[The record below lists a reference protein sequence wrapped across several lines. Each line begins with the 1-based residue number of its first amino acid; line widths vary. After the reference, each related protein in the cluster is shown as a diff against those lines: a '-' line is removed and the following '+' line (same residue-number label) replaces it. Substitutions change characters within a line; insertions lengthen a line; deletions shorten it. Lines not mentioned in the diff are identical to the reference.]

1 MRVHLCYLKPIK
13 FPHVGSGDLGAHQHS
28 SPAAAN
34 LPPPPSPLALAQSTL
49 PLPKSPCTP
58 RSMGHAIRHRFKKTY
73 KPGKCDLCEE
83 YMFGGGKNKEAISH

>member
-1 MRVHLCYLKPIK
+1 MRICYLKLIK
-13 FPHVGSGDLGAHQHS
+13 FPHLGSGDPGQPQHT
-28 SPAAAN
+28 N

-83 YMFGGGKNKEAISH
+83 YMFGGGEKETISGLSRFC